1 MTAEISILNK
11 NGIVLAADSAVTVN
25 FGQGQAKTYNA
36 VNKLFPLGIITIL
49 GL

>member
-11 NGIVLAADSAVTVN
+11 HGIVLAADSAVTVS

-36 VNKLFPLGIITIL
+36 VNKLFSLDKSRE
-49 GL
+49 